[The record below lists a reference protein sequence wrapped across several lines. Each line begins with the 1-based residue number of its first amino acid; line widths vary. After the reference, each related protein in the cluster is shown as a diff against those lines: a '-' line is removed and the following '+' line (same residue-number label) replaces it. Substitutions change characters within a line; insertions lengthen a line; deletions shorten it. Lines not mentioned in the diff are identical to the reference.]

1 MYIWNNN
8 YTGLILGASL
18 PHVQVSPQ
26 RTEIHEGDT
35 LRLYCRAGGS
45 PSPGLTWRKR
55 GGTLPPQVRHLF
67 PLRCLLFSFFPF
79 FLASASTLFVRLCRW
94 SCLGFD
100 NFVSF
105 PVCLWVS
112 LFCFV
117 PSLVLT
123 SVQAIPSHGFHQ
135 FKSNSLDA
143 LQRRID
149 EMQVCPSVCCLSHT
163 NPSSMSHFAHLACCL
178 LSACFNK

>member
-1 MYIWNNN
+1 MYIWNTNHID
-8 YTGLILGASL
+8 LILGASL

-26 RTEIHEGDT
+26 RVEIHEGET

-45 PSPGLTWRKR
+45 PSPGLTWKKR
-55 GGTLPPQVRHLF
+55 GGSLPPQVRHLF
-67 PLRCLLFSFFPF
+67 LLFCFFPPF
-79 FLASASTLFVRLCRW
+79 PSICTNSVRLCLW

-100 NFVSF
+100 SLISF

-117 PSLVLT
+117 SSRALT

-149 EMQVCPSVCCLSHT
+149 ELQVCPSVWCLSHT
-163 NPSSMSHFAHLACCL
+163 NPSSMAHFAHLACCL